1 MVAVGVVISLDNNS
15 KYKAIELSIA
25 CDVIVKC
32 VVFSSSSTPQCKD
45 DMLLFVVPVCFWVH
59 RLDVVIGPMQRV
71 KRRPNE
77 VRTVIL
83 IIPSFI
89 LSEVVEVEEIGGV
102 DGIDGIDD
110 DDVDVDVDVNVVAIF
125 VPVVFFIS
133 KDVPSG
139 FL

>member
-1 MVAVGVVISLDNNS
+1 M
-15 KYKAIELSIA
+15 
-25 CDVIVKC
+25 
-32 VVFSSSSTPQCKD
+32 
-45 DMLLFVVPVCFWVH
+45 
-59 RLDVVIGPMQRV
+59 DVVIGPMQRV

-110 DDVDVDVDVNVVAIF
+110 DDVDVDVNVVAIF